1 MFSHPICTSTYLGN
15 YRYSLLASL
24 YPLWPILQPTTKG
37 YFLKNLNSQLLLK
50 SPEKIPIAFMSESE
64 LLAMACCPSFLRSDL
79 TSALSHRQP
88 HVLIISP
95 YVLFVSMLNLLKLP
109 AFPFYLSLRV
119 LFPLH
124 GLFWPL
130 HTHSS
135 RLSPRIILF
144 GNCWFWLFRTCSTHF
159 FSHPTPNHGM
169 GLRPCP
175 SQSTRVFCPSEQNY
189 GQVTQA

>member
-124 GLFWPL
+124 GLF
-130 HTHSS
+130 
-135 RLSPRIILF
+135 
-144 GNCWFWLFRTCSTHF
+144 
-159 FSHPTPNHGM
+159 
-169 GLRPCP
+169 
-175 SQSTRVFCPSEQNY
+175 
-189 GQVTQA
+189 